1 MGVSG
6 NSDSVRGESLD
17 AAFERFVAESAP
29 TLLRSAY
36 VLTGDHTTR
45 TIFCRTHSCGRCVI
59 GPQSE
64 RRRSAMRS
72 A

>member
-29 TLLRSAY
+29 TLPEPVKSIETLVDR
-36 VLTGDHTTR
+36 
-45 TIFCRTHSCGRCVI
+45 I
-59 GPQSE
+59 
-64 RRRSAMRS
+64 
-72 A
+72 